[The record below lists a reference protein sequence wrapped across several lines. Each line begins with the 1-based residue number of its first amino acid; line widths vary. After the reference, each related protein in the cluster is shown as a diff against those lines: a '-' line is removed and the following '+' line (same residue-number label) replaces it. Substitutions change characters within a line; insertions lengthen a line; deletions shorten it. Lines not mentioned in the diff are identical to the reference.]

1 MSNAY
6 DDKRKGDRNAAI
18 LTLIGIINLPI
29 IKWSVDWWNTLHQPA
44 SISKF
49 SSPNIDDT
57 MLTPLLIM
65 FISFFLFFISLVLLK
80 IKGEIIIRKLE
91 IIESSKNLIWTFS
104 LNL

>member
-1 MSNAY
+1 MTE
-6 DDKRKGDRNAAI
+6 NAAI

-29 IKWSVDWWNTLHQPA
+29 IKWSVDCGILLHQPA
-44 SISKF
+44 SISKS

-91 IIESSKNLIWTFS
+91 IIESSKT
-104 LNL
+104 